1 MFLMRIAAAN
11 YPILYHESL
20 ENWKIHVKNWLDELD
35 GKQIDVAVFPEYGS
49 IELVSLLSKELQVDL
64 KGQILAL
71 DKCLSVFKAY
81 YADLAKEKNIII
93 VAPSYP
99 IHLEEKVINRVFV
112 FSASGEEGY
121 QDKLFMTPFEANEW
135 GVSAGEPALTVFK
148 TAKGS
153 FGIQI
158 CYDSEFPIGSFEL
171 AKSGAEVILLPSCTE
186 TIRGATR
193 VHVGG
198 RARALENQCYTM
210 VSQTMGEAL
219 WSPAVDYN
227 YGYCAAYATPDIGF
241 PELGI
246 LQEGEHQ
253 KAGWMIQEFD
263 LSLLQKVR
271 AEGAVLNYQDS
282 QRTSSFLN
290 GEPIKVTIQEI

>member
-1 MFLMRIAAAN
+1 MRIAAAN
-11 YPILYHESL
+11 YPIHYHESL
-20 ENWKIHVKNWLDELD
+20 ENWKSYVKNWLNELD

-49 IELVSLLSKELQVDL
+49 VELVSLLSKELQIDL

-71 DKCLSVFKAY
+71 DKYLSVFRAF
-81 YADLAKEKNIII
+81 YADLAKEKNMII

-99 IHLEEKVINRVFV
+99 IHHGGKVVNRVYV
-112 FSASGEEGY
+112 FSPSGKSGY
-121 QDKLFMTPFEANEW
+121 QDKLFMTPFETNEW
-135 GVSAGEPALTVFK
+135 GVSAGEPLLTVFR
-148 TAKGS
+148 TEKGS

-158 CYDSEFPIGSFEL
+158 CYDSEFPIGSFAL
-171 AKSGAEVILLPSCTE
+171 ANAGAEVILLPSCTE

-198 RARALENQCYTM
+198 RARALENQCYTI

-227 YGYCAAYATPDIGF
+227 YGYCAAYSTPDIGF

-246 LQEGEHQ
+246 LQESVHQ
-253 KAGWMIQEFD
+253 KEGWMIQEFD

-271 AEGAVLNYQDS
+271 KEGAVLNYQDS
-282 QRTSSFLN
+282 QRTTNFLN
-290 GEPIKVTIQEI
+290 GEPIKVIIQEV